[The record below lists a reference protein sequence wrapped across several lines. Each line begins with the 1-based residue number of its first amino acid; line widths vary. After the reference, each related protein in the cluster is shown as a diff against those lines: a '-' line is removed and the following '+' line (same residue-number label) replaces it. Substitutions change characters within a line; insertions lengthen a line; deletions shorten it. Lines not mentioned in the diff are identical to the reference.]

1 MLRQD
6 VPPLF
11 EGETYEQDLRKQFV
25 KRKSV
30 GGHESHRD
38 CNCRSPRQRNREDPR
53 RTSDGDGL
61 MHAGIP
67 RGAILPIA
75 VLELSSLAL
84 YLFPR
89 SAVLGALLLT
99 GYFGGATV
107 THIIGRENFIPPLIV
122 GLWIWGGVYFRVAE
136 LRDLLP
142 LRKSPAKPA
151 YAPLMVE
158 RAVNADYTRKE
169 KMKGF
174 QRLARWIN
182 RL

>member
-1 MLRQD
+1 MCRHCSKVKHMNRVSDSNLSKGKMWAGMILTGVVTVILLGSAIAKIAG
-6 VPPLF
+6 VP
-11 EGETYEQDLRKQFV
+11 QMV
-25 KRKSV
+25 
-30 GGHESHRD
+30 
-38 CNCRSPRQRNREDPR
+38 
-53 RTSDGDGL
+53 DGL
-61 MHAGIP
+61 THAGVP
-67 RGAILPIA
+67 RGAIVPIA
-75 VLELSSLAL
+75 VLELSCLGL

-122 GLWIWGGVYFRVAE
+122 GLWIWGGVYFRISE

-158 RAVNADYTRKE
+158 RALNAGYTRKE
-169 KMKGF
+169 
-174 QRLARWIN
+174 R
-182 RL
+182 